1 MDSRTK
7 NDLLGIIRAL
17 SLLPCARPFLKPVDT
32 ELLNIP
38 DYLEIIQKPMD
49 FGTIKKKLM
58 NKSYNTIDEY
68 IEDIYQIFENCR
80 RYNTDP
86 RNPFRLLCEDL
97 QTQFEFQ

>member
-58 NKSYNTIDEY
+58 EKKRLAKVEKKRLAKVEIKRKSSLMCSKKV
-68 IEDIYQIFENCR
+68 QK
-80 RYNTDP
+80 
-86 RNPFRLLCEDL
+86 
-97 QTQFEFQ
+97 Q